1 MMRRWTAS
9 ETRVG
14 AFRGGGPT
22 DDQGFDAPAIVAAP
36 PHLSRT
42 SRDTDKLPYSA
53 QSCCAR
59 RSPRTKTEGF
69 RTMKREQTMT
79 STVVPFPAHITPAV
93 ADEDTASIIAV
104 LQDQLALAREGR
116 LRSVAVVSVSAEG
129 EAIGTQ
135 WSCKSSDIS
144 SLIGKLTVLTHD
156 LMAAR
161 K

>member
-1 MMRRWTAS
+1 H
-9 ETRVG
+9 V
-14 AFRGGGPT
+14 
-22 DDQGFDAPAIVAAP
+22 APAI
-36 PHLSRT
+36 
-42 SRDTDKLPYSA
+42 
-53 QSCCAR
+53 
-59 RSPRTKTEGF
+59 
-69 RTMKREQTMT
+69 
-79 STVVPFPAHITPAV
+79 

-116 LRSVAVVSVSAEG
+116 LRSVAVVSVSADG

-135 WSCKSSDIS
+135 WSCKGADIS